1 MKKKKSKSTSKTK
14 SKVKGKKTANLKKQ
28 IKRKTGVVRKQ
39 AHASSR
45 TKRNQAKR
53 DNKG

>member
-1 MKKKKSKSTSKTK
+1 MKKKKSKLKRK
-14 SKVKGKKTANLKKQ
+14 ANPTLKEQ
-28 IKRKTGVVRKQ
+28 RIRKTGIARKQ

-45 TKRNQAKR
+45 TKRKQAKR